1 MIAWLIDLGLAG
13 IVAVAFGLWLIY
25 FFLKLIIGGLIHQ
38 AIFNHRIEKASK
50 SARKSINENLK
61 KAGIN
66 PDDYYKMDLDERL
79 RLMRQLDNQE
89 LISNGIDPE
98 QFRNLSM
105 DEQAKIYEQIR
116 TKAQD

>member
-50 SARKSINENLK
+50 SARKSINEDLK

-66 PDDYYKMDLDERL
+66 LDDYYKMDLDERL

-98 QFRNLSM
+98 QFKKLTL
-105 DEQAKIYEQIR
+105 DEQAEIYGKIR
-116 TKAQD
+116 KKAQD

>member
-38 AIFNHRIEKASK
+38 AIFTHRIEKASK
-50 SARKSINENLK
+50 SARKSINEDLK

-66 PDDYYKMDLDERL
+66 PDDYYKMDLDERW
-79 RLMRQLDNQE
+79 RLMKQLDTQE
-89 LISNGIDPE
+89 LVSNGIDPE
-98 QFRNLSM
+98 HFRTLSL